1 MVERVSICIDG
12 GNFYHLALKKVGVQV
27 DEFDFVRFAL
37 FLAGDRVI
45 CDGGKRYYAGTVRE
59 REDDPKSKEAMSIQN
74 RLFSRLIND
83 HWKLK
88 TSKLRRRME
97 EIVIDRRTVDY
108 DKLWKLGVHKIEQER
123 WREKGIDVKLATD
136 LIAGALD
143 DKYDTVILVS
153 SDGDLIPAIDW
164 VRQRTKKK
172 VEYVGFSIIDKEN
185 ESKSTKPLLS
195 MIPRTDILRVI
206 SEKELSPFVLK
217 TEGLFS

>member
-1 MVERVSICIDG
+1 MAERVSICIDG
-12 GNFYHLALKKVGVQV
+12 GNFYHLALKKIGIRV
-27 DEFDFVRFAL
+27 DEFDFVQFAL

-59 REDDPKSKEAMSIQN
+59 REDDLKSKEAMSTQN

-97 EIVIDRRTVDY
+97 EIIIDRRTVDY
-108 DKLWKLGVHKIEQER
+108 DKLWKLGIHKIEQER

-172 VEYVGFSIIDKEN
+172 VEYVGFSIMNNED

-195 MIPRTDILRVI
+195 MIPRTDTLRVI
-206 SEKELSPFVLK
+206 SEKELSPFILK
-217 TEGLFS
+217 TEGLFD